1 MKTKSLL
8 TKKQRDAA
16 KVLLAARPA
25 VIPDTRVCFDRA
37 ANTKWFEA
45 VSAKIQELKLIGHQ
59 VGEFCDI
66 AGVPD

>member
-1 MKTKSLL
+1 MSKSLL
-8 TKKQRDAA
+8 TKKQRDTA
-16 KVLLAARPA
+16 KAMLAARPA
-25 VIPDTRVCFDRA
+25 VLPDTRVCIDRA

-45 VSAKIQELKLIGHQ
+45 VSAKMTELKLVGHQ

>member
-16 KVLLAARPA
+16 KALLAARPA
-25 VIPDTRVCFDRA
+25 VLPNTRVCIDRV
-37 ANTKWFEA
+37 ANSKWFAA
-45 VSAKIQELKLIGHQ
+45 VSAKMIELKLIGHQ